1 MCGILCCISRDP
13 PSIPRYFKQ
22 NIRNFDEDK
31 VVWDTQDEA
40 FIQTL
45 IDDDLKQT
53 EILSLR
59 DQHKIKNLDKLR
71 ICNARL
77 NQIKNTIGKSESHS
91 SELVDARS
99 KIELEMKLLTLID
112 DNIARDEM
120 AEYASDESEAEP
132 FLSLVPV
139 IASRGPNYLK
149 YISFHIK
156 ESQTW
161 VEQFS
166 SVLSL
171 RQPFVQQPVQ
181 LENEQISVQF
191 NGELYNQECLDSND
205 SKFIG
210 DKIISNIEKFGDGDR
225 GKAIVETIAEL
236 EGEFAYVIVDKANQR
251 CFFGR
256 DYVGKRS
263 LVYSLKDSGR
273 LVISSV
279 TNGKSEDNWEE
290 CKAEVVY
297 MYDFESCKLDSYEL
311 VLKGERH
318 ARPICNLALNKLE
331 GTEVLDRISKF
342 KEVFF
347 EACKVRVDTIHPIHE
362 DNPHITNLGILFSGG
377 LDCTVIAGTVGE
389 LFLEMVHL
397 DKTILIDLLTVGFD
411 NPRTEVL
418 ASDSPDRKLAKK
430 SWLELAKKFN
440 SDSRISFRLVEVD
453 VNYEEWLRHK
463 SRVERLMYPC
473 DTEMDLSIAIA
484 FYFAS
489 RASNGVKLT
498 LNPSTY
504 EVETQENYTSK
515 AKVLLSGL
523 GADELFAGY
532 LRHER
537 VFNDLK
543 PDSSSDVLE
552 KAYSDLADE
561 LTNDI
566 KVIYKRN
573 LGRDDRVIAL
583 WGKELRYPFLEE
595 KVINYVVQ
603 QVELDLKFNYLWET
617 TTNKKGKV
625 STRLKPVRKWILR
638 EFAETLGLTGVKN
651 ELKRAIQF
659 GAKSAKMEIGQGKT
673 KGTDQL

>member
-1 MCGILCCISRDP
+1 MCGILCCISREP
-13 PSIPRYFKQ
+13 PSIPKYFEQ
-22 NIRNFDEDK
+22 NIRNFDDNI
-31 VVWDTQDEA
+31 VVWDSQDEA
-40 FIQTL
+40 FIQKL
-45 IDDDLKQT
+45 IDIDLKQT
-53 EILSLR
+53 ETLSSE
-59 DQHKIKNLDKLR
+59 DQHKINNLDKLR

-77 NQIKNTIGKSESHS
+77 NQIKNTIGKSESHN
-91 SELVDARS
+91 SELAEAKS
-99 KIELEMKLLTLID
+99 KIELEMKSLALVDHID
-112 DNIARDEM
+112 KNEM
-120 AEYASDESEAEP
+120 ANLPPREIGVGL
-132 FLSLVPV
+132 FTSLVPV

-149 YISFHIK
+149 YISFHIEEAK
-156 ESQTW
+156 TW

-181 LENEQISVQF
+181 VENEQISIQF

-210 DKIISNIEKFGDGDR
+210 DKIISNIGNFGQGNR
-225 GKAIVETIAEL
+225 EKAIVETIAEL
-236 EGEFAYVIVDKANQR
+236 EGEFAYAIVDKAKQR
-251 CFFGR
+251 CYFGR

-263 LVYSLKDSGR
+263 LVYSLKESSG

-279 TNGKSEDNWEE
+279 TNGKNENNWEE

-297 MYDFESCKLDSYEL
+297 MYDFESCKLDSYEMA
-311 VLKGERH
+311 LKGARH
-318 ARPICNLALNKLE
+318 PKPICNSALNKLK
-331 GTEVLDRISKF
+331 GIEVSNRISKF

-377 LDCTVIAGTVGE
+377 LDCTVIAGTVGQ
-389 LFLEMVHL
+389 LFSEMSSL
-397 DKTILIDLLTVGFD
+397 SDKTVLIDLLTVGFD
-411 NPRTEVL
+411 NPRTEVS
-418 ASDSPDRKLAKK
+418 ASGSPDRKLAKK
-430 SWLELAKKFN
+430 SWLELANKFN
-440 SDSRISFRLVEVD
+440 KDSRISFRLVEVD

-498 LNPSTY
+498 LNLSTC
-504 EVETQENYTSK
+504 EIETQANYTSK

-532 LRHER
+532 SRHER

-543 PDSSSDVLE
+543 PDSGSDVLE
-552 KAYSDLADE
+552 KAYSDLANE

-573 LGRDDRVIAL
+573 LGRDDRVIAS

-603 QVELDLKFNYLWET
+603 QVELDLKFNHSWET

-638 EFAETLGLTGVKN
+638 EYAETLGLTGVKN